1 MRHALGLCVTDR
13 RDQLVDVVLAAAL
26 VVLSALLIVGIVE
39 GTRTRAVAF
48 AAVALHVGPLVV
60 RRRWP
65 ERVLILMT
73 ATAVATVPMGIPVV
87 VLGPAALIA
96 VYTVGARVDHRR
108 SLRLV
113 AGVVVVS
120 AAVVVANGADA
131 GTVIT
136 NTVALSVSWWL
147 GGRSHRAAI
156 EADAGR
162 LAAAAAAR
170 QAIADERLRIAR
182 ELHDVVAHAMS
193 VIAVQAGTGRFVIDR
208 EPEVA
213 AEALATIETT
223 SRAALQ
229 EMRRLLSVLRDD
241 EVPAGELL
249 LPAPGLDDL
258 DDLAA
263 ITRDAGVDVRVSW
276 TGEHGALPA
285 GLELCAYRVVQEAL
299 TNVRKHAHAR
309 TASVVV
315 RREPTTLT
323 IEVCD
328 DGVGPRP
335 GSGSAPGV
343 GLVGLRER
351 VALYGGTVDAG
362 GTGRGYQVVARLP
375 LEPST

>member
-13 RDQLVDVVLAAAL
+13 RNQLIDVAIAAAL
-26 VVLSALLIVGIVE
+26 GSLSALLIVGIVE
-39 GTRTRAVAF
+39 GSRTRAVAF
-48 AAVALHVGPLVV
+48 AAVVLHIGPLVV

-65 ERVLILMT
+65 EHVLVAMT
-73 ATAVATVPMGIPVV
+73 ATAVATVPAGIPVV
-87 VLGPAALIA
+87 VLGPAALVA
-96 VYTVGARVDHRR
+96 VYTVGARVEVRR
-108 SLRLV
+108 SRRLLV
-113 AGVVVVS
+113 AVLVAS
-120 AAVVVANGADA
+120 AFVVVANGADA

-136 NTVALSVSWWL
+136 NTIALSISWWL
-147 GGRSHRAAI
+147 GGRARRAAI

-162 LAAAAAAR
+162 LAAANAAR

-208 EPEVA
+208 EPAVA

-229 EMRRLLSVLRDD
+229 EMRRLLAVLRDD
-241 EVPAGELL
+241 DVAPGELL

-258 DDLAA
+258 DELARS
-263 ITRDAGVDVRVSW
+263 TRDAGVDVEVHR
-276 TGEHGALPA
+276 TGEHGRLPA

-299 TNVRKHAHAR
+299 TNVRKHAQAR
-309 TASVVV
+309 TAMVVV
-315 RREPTTLT
+315 RREPTALT

-335 GSGSAPGV
+335 GPVTGV

-351 VALYGGTVDAG
+351 VALYGGTVDTG
-362 GTGRGYQVVARLP
+362 GTSSGFRVLARLP
-375 LEPST
+375 LESQT